1 MNNQMS
7 FVVGMPED
15 LQIVF
20 TMQLVKVI
28 AKNMSQKFGRYAEN
42 SKLSETLGFFG
53 DGSSQVY
60 DDPVVEMF
68 LRHIECFTDTIK
80 SFNQRMSH
88 IERMGLGQHWYCH
101 YPRVKNDAG
110 DFLHELMNNDLAGF
124 SKFVLTVCDMTL
136 TEIIEKA
143 QKGLNHIQA
152 SKNDKLY
159 SVLVVSNSMAAGK
172 GNYKDSSHFDVLTSF
187 SADAIGK
194 NIASSIAFALES
206 SLPGDS
212 DYRFGALIDTVI
224 LKELVILAN
233 EQRICT
239 IPLAHDGQVKGK
251 EISSYSLGYRQ
262 ALAAKGATAYSLNF
276 HKLKMFGGDSNELL
290 ELASHF
296 PRSAARALRGG
307 AIEDALGL

>member
-1 MNNQMS
+1 MKEKMS
-7 FVVGMPED
+7 FVDGMPED
-15 LQIVF
+15 VQIVF
-20 TMQLVKVI
+20 TMQLIKEI
-28 AKNMSQKFGRYAEN
+28 AKNKSQKFNSYAEK

-53 DGSSQVY
+53 NGSSQIY
-60 DDPVVEMF
+60 TDPVVEMF
-68 LRHIECFTDTIK
+68 LRNIECFTDTIK
-80 SFNQRMSH
+80 SFNQRTSH
-88 IERMGLGQHWYCH
+88 IQAMGLGQQWYCH
-101 YPRVKNDAG
+101 YPRVKSDAG
-110 DFLHELMNNDLAGF
+110 DFLYAFMNNDIAGF
-124 SKFVLTVCDMTL
+124 SEFVLAVCDMTL

-152 SKNDKLY
+152 GKSEKFY
-159 SVLVVSNSMAAGK
+159 SVLIVSNCMAAGK

-194 NIASSIAFALES
+194 NLASSIAFALES
-206 SLPGDS
+206 SLPDDS

-239 IPLAHDGQVKGK
+239 IPLAHDGQVQGK
-251 EISSYSLGYRQ
+251 EIGSYLLGYRQ
-262 ALAAKGATAYSLNF
+262 ALAAKGAAAYNLNF

-296 PRSAARALRGG
+296 PKSAARTLRGG